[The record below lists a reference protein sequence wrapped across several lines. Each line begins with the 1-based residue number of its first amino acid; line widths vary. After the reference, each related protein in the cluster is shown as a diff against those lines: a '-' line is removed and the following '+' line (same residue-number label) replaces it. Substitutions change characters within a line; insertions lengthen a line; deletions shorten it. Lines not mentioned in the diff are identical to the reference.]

1 MNRIFSALLLAGG
14 MMASGMPF
22 PAAAT
27 PRQQEENPIHAG
39 NNDRG
44 QGDSPS
50 PTRQQ
55 GTRNVKDAD
64 KVSSVS
70 RQQRKESVEAIQKLL
85 NKRLF
90 KKAAEQALKQLDEYD
105 DQYSGTDLSLYY
117 EALKRLNAL
126 NDSTNLDTILQQ
138 QMKRHGNNPRFLMAA
153 ALLYQEASH
162 AFKLVDG
169 SYIRCNNVWDG
180 EYSGEA
186 RDRVEALRCLF
197 KAMQIAEQQGDM
209 ALLGQLR
216 FATAQAFLRQDGR
229 FSPLSPVQTYASLG
243 NLTSLKEL
251 PDYVAKDESSPFR
264 NVKTLP
270 VAVNSKTG
278 KPEVVFYH
286 ASSSWETAKNDGER
300 LRWLLDSAIQA
311 DPEIANQVNYF
322 TASWC
327 CTLFSYSNTAPDQEL
342 VYGPG
347 NAGSVAGIDPAQ
359 LKTNQT
365 VVKTDR
371 TDKGKFMLITL
382 PPDYD
387 FIRIASAVRPAPSP
401 DYYVNACNLVADEFL
416 ARNQRPAAADL
427 LAKTLQTWNTVS
439 WNNGD
444 KEKFLRVAESLKK
457 RLASITEPNGTF
469 DTDKRTLLAGEPVEV
484 AFSYRN
490 AAHARVTARS
500 VDMRRWQ
507 QERMDTVQS
516 SRTLGREY
524 AKKYSSSGTLLFN
537 LLYNQSYARYLG
549 EEIKGKD
556 IDLAPGDQHLNRIA
570 QIPVPTRKSGWYL
583 LTVTLD
589 NGYRFHRFLT
599 LSDMVLVRRS
609 VPEGNLWFLAD
620 ARTGMPVEGGDL
632 RLLRYG
638 ENKTLKKHQVKGTTD
653 KNGAMIETIPPP
665 DRREVFYDRFLGI
678 ASKGSSYVLAGTSDY
693 GWESGNQ
700 LMNTANKASDPYSCF
715 FLESQP
721 VYRPGQTAR
730 FKGVLFRP
738 NIAAPG
744 TQDCA
749 GKKLTLTITS
759 PTGDESVFPQKT
771 VTTDSTGC
779 FELELLIP
787 AGAPLGQYEAKLK
800 LHDSANLDFRLYA
813 PLFRMEEYKKP
824 EFSVQMDAP
833 SKPIRLGQP
842 IPVSIQADYYAGG
855 PVSEGKASITITRS
869 LGADV
874 WTPYW
879 KWSWLYDSSFS
890 PYYVPFSSD
899 APLTVLKKTVPLNK
913 DGKASVEL
921 STAQDARDFASQN
934 ITYRVTA
941 SVTDASLREV
951 FTSGQVIATF
961 RPFNIFTSL
970 NRGYAPTGT
979 PVQASITAATADGV
993 KISHAKG
1000 TTRLQ
1005 HIRPDGSRQDLETW
1019 NIATGKEGEASLSF
1033 QTRESGLYALSTTLE
1048 DEHGNKVEDSFQFL
1062 SYGAGK
1068 QNPFKIEP
1076 LAITPDKKEY
1086 APGETAR
1093 LLVTSDYPDARVW
1106 TFLRNSWKNESRR
1119 LVALDRQTALVECP
1133 LTREDMPNMGVNAFT
1148 VRNGELY
1155 QASAE
1160 LLLPPASQILSP
1172 SVTSGKPQY
1181 QPGEKGQVTV
1191 QVKGPDGKPVSNGI
1205 VTLAVYDKALEYIA
1219 RPNITDIAKTV
1230 WGSLNSTRFLNLK
1243 KMTASGTQK
1252 DRGPDQPYFQSLVQ
1266 TGYRYMAR
1274 DKMAPI
1280 NGFATAGPRSGNYAV
1295 AVKSVNRLLGEGA
1308 ALPAAAPAPV
1318 VQYKGAG
1325 DEVSAEDDFF
1335 ANAPGSMDL
1344 RGNASPPIQ
1353 LRTHFADCLKW
1364 CGTLKTDGEGNVTV
1378 PVEMPD
1384 NLTTWKA
1391 AAWTITPELQVGQAS
1406 AEFLTT
1412 KDFMVSLQ
1420 APRFFVEKD
1429 VVMLSAL
1436 VRNRTD
1442 KAVRARV
1449 SIALKDGCLELLPAD
1464 APSVKALAPDTD
1476 NSAVREVDVPAQGQA
1491 VVNWW
1496 TVAVREGTATVAM
1509 EAAAGSTGDAMQ
1521 MSFPVLVHGMKQLHA
1536 GSAVVLPG
1544 EQEQKLS
1551 INLPQQRRREE
1562 SELTVKVSPS
1572 IALSM
1577 VEALPYLAEYPYGCV
1592 EQTLNRFLPALVVTN
1607 TLKQLGLNPG
1617 AALQSHRN
1625 LNPQAIKDKAFYDKV
1640 MKKLKRNPVYDEA
1653 KLKKMAAEGIA
1664 ALREKQ
1670 LSNGSW
1676 GWFGGAS
1683 EGDPVMTAH
1692 VLHGLKLASNTA
1704 TIPEGMLTRAI
1715 RWLKDHQ
1722 EKQVT
1727 LLARGDE
1734 YRKLEKLPDG
1744 PKKKEAIRKLGN
1756 YRLTASAEDT
1766 LIYSVL
1772 AECGVS
1778 NLPMERYL
1786 FRDRLELPVISQ
1798 IQLAEILLDAHRMGD
1813 FKKVLPII
1821 SQFLQQDDSLQ
1832 TAWLRLPNEGYWWRW
1847 YGSDVATQAA
1857 YLKLMAKSDPGNPVT
1872 ARLAKW
1878 LLNNRANGTYWNSTK
1893 DTADCLEA
1901 LSAYLFQTREGMED
1915 MEAEILYDGV
1925 PVKTITSTKE
1935 TLFTF
1940 DNAFRMSGKDLTD
1953 GKHVI
1958 TIRRKKGKG
1967 NIYANSTLSY
1977 FSLEDPIP
1985 AAGNAVT
1992 VERCYYRILK
2002 ETVKDDSVKDTQT
2015 DSGELVTQGKDLTR
2029 RTLLKNGDVIA
2040 SGDIIEVVMTVKTKN
2055 DVEYLMLRDPKP
2067 AGCESRETASGYAQM
2082 GTVSGYKEIGDEEI
2096 RIFLSSLPMGEYQIS
2111 HRLRAERPGRFS
2123 ALPAIIEA
2131 MYAPELRGNSREH
2144 KVGISMPAE

>member
-1 MNRIFSALLLAGG
+1 MNRIFSALFLAAG
-14 MMASGMPF
+14 MLASGMAS
-22 PAAAT
+22 AASSGST
-27 PRQQEENPIHAG
+27 PQEQE
-39 NNDRG
+39 G
-44 QGDSPS
+44 QAAKVEDKAPS
-50 PTRQQ
+50 LS
-55 GTRNVKDAD
+55 G
-64 KVSSVS
+64 
-70 RQQRKESVEAIQKLL
+70 QQRKQSMEAIEKLL
-85 NKRLF
+85 EKRLF
-90 KKAAEQALKQLDEYD
+90 KQAAEQSLKQLNEYD
-105 DQYSGTDLSLYY
+105 DQYSGADLLLYY
-117 EALKRLNAL
+117 RALTRLNAL
-126 NDSTNLDTILQQ
+126 DDSLNLDTILQE
-138 QMKRHGNNPRFLMAA
+138 QMKRHGDNPRFLMDAA
-153 ALLYQEASH
+153 RLYQDACH
-162 AFKLVDG
+162 TFKLVDG
-169 SYIRCNNVWDG
+169 AYIRGSEPWDG

-186 RDRVEALRCLF
+186 RDRVQALRCLF
-197 KAMQIAEQQGDM
+197 KAMQLAEKDKNM
-209 ALLGQLR
+209 KLLGQLR
-216 FATAQAFLRQDGR
+216 FLTAQAFLQGGERYN
-229 FSPLSPVQTYASLG
+229 SLSPFQAYAALG
-243 NLTSLKEL
+243 NLTSLKKL
-251 PDYVAKDESSPFR
+251 PDYVSREEASPFR
-264 NVKTLP
+264 NVGTVP
-270 VAVNSKTG
+270 VTVNPETG

-286 ASSSWETAKNDGER
+286 ASSSWETARNDGER
-300 LRWLLDSAIQA
+300 MRWLLDAAIQA
-311 DPEIANQVNYF
+311 APEMANQINCY

-327 CTLFSYSNTAPDQEL
+327 QQLFSYSNTAPSQEF

-347 NAGSVAGIDPAQ
+347 NAGAVAGINPTE

-371 TDKGKFMLITL
+371 TGKGKFMLVTL

-387 FIRIASAVRPAPSP
+387 FIRIASTVQTTPCPE
-401 DYYVNACNLVADEFL
+401 YYVAAGNLKADEFL
-416 ARNQRPAAADL
+416 SRNQRPEAAEIL
-427 LAKTLQTWNTVS
+427 VNTLKNWNTLS
-439 WNNGD
+439 WDQQD
-444 KEKFLRVAESLKK
+444 KEEFLRVADHLKE
-457 RLASITEPNGTF
+457 RIAAITEPNGTF
-469 DTDKRTLLAGEPVEV
+469 DTDKRTLLSGEPVTV

-490 AAHARVTARS
+490 ASHARVTARS

-507 QERMDTVQS
+507 QERMNKVQAS
-516 SRTLGREY
+516 STLGKAYR
-524 AKKYSSSGTLLFN
+524 KKYSSLGTLLFN
-537 LLYNQSYARYLG
+537 LLHDKSYAGYLG
-549 EEIKGKD
+549 EEIKGPEVA
-556 IDLAPGDQHLNRIA
+556 LEPGDRHLNRIA
-570 QIPVPTRKSGWYL
+570 QIPVPAEQPGWYL

-620 ARTGMPVEGGDL
+620 ARTGTPVEGADL
-632 RLLRYG
+632 RLLRYQ
-638 ENKTLKKHQVKGTTD
+638 ENKTLNKHQVKGTTD
-653 KNGAMIETIPPP
+653 KDGAMIETIPAP
-665 DRREVFYDRFLGI
+665 DKKNPFYSMFLGI
-678 ASKGSSYVLAGTSDY
+678 ASRGNSYVLAGLQDY
-693 GWESGNQ
+693 GWESGNR
-700 LMNTANKASDPYSCF
+700 LMGTDNKASDPYSCF

-738 NIAAPG
+738 DIANPG

-759 PTGDESVFPQKT
+759 PTGDESVFPPKT

-787 AGAPLGQYEAKLK
+787 AGAQLGQYSASLQ
-800 LHDSANLDFRLYA
+800 LQDSADPDFRLYA

-824 EFSVQMDAP
+824 EFSVKMDAP

-842 IPVSIQADYYAGG
+842 VPVSIQADYYAGG
-855 PVSEGKASITITRS
+855 PVSEGKATITITRT

-879 KWSWLYDSSFS
+879 KWSWLYDRSFS
-890 PYYVPFSSD
+890 PYYIPFFPD
-899 APLTVLKKTVPLNK
+899 APLTVLEKTVPLDK
-913 DGKASVEL
+913 DGKVSVEL

-934 ITYRVTA
+934 ITYRVSA
-941 SVTDASLREV
+941 SVTDASLREISA
-951 FTSGQVIATF
+951 SGQVIATF

-979 PVQASITAATADGV
+979 PVQATITAATADGV
-993 KISHAKG
+993 KIGAATG
-1000 TTRLQ
+1000 TTVLQ
-1005 HIRPDGSRQDLETW
+1005 HIKADGSRQALETW
-1019 NIATGKEGEASLSF
+1019 NITTGKEGEASLSF

-1048 DEHGNKVEDSFQFL
+1048 DGHGNKVEESFQFL
-1062 SYGAGK
+1062 SYGTGK
-1068 QNPFKIEP
+1068 QNPFKINP
-1076 LAITPDKKEY
+1076 LTITPDKKEY
-1086 APGETAR
+1086 APGDTAK

-1119 LVALDRQTALVECP
+1119 LVSLDRQTALVECP

-1148 VRNGELY
+1148 VRSGELH

-1160 LLLPPASQILSP
+1160 LLLPPDSQILSP
-1172 SVTSGKPQY
+1172 SVTPGKPQY
-1181 QPGEKGQVTV
+1181 QPAEQGSVTV
-1191 QVKGPDGKPVSNGI
+1191 QVKGPDGKPVKNGI

-1230 WGSLNSTRFLNLK
+1230 WGRLNGTTFLNLK
-1243 KMTASGTQK
+1243 KMTASGTSQ
-1252 DRGPDQPYFQSLVQ
+1252 DRGPDQPYFQSLLFYGRY
-1266 TGYRYMAR
+1266 GYMTR
-1274 DKMAPI
+1274 DKIGAV
-1280 NGFATAGPRSGNYAV
+1280 NGFATAGLRSGNSAV
-1295 AVKSVNRLLGEGA
+1295 LSKSASRVLAEGA
-1308 ALPAAAPAPV
+1308 DFAAAAPAPV
-1318 VQYKGAG
+1318 VQAMGAA
-1325 DEVSAEDDFF
+1325 EESAEDSF
-1335 ANAPGSMDL
+1335 AAGQGKGDAPE
-1344 RGNASPPIQ
+1344 NASPAIQ
-1353 LRTHFADCLKW
+1353 LRTNFADCIKW
-1364 CGTLKTDGEGNVTV
+1364 CGTLKTDEEGNVTV

-1391 AAWTITPELQVGQAS
+1391 AAWVITSSLQVGQAS

-1412 KDFMVSLQ
+1412 KDFMVSMQ

-1449 SIALKDGCLELLPAD
+1449 SISLKDGCLELLPAG
-1464 APSVKALAPDTD
+1464 APAVKGLAAETD

-1496 TVAVREGTATVAM
+1496 TAAIREGTATVAM
-1509 EAAAGSTGDAMQ
+1509 EAAAGSAGDAMQ
-1521 MSFPVLVHGMKQLHA
+1521 MNFPVLVHGMKQLHA

-1544 EQEQKLS
+1544 EQEQQLS
-1551 INLPQQRRREE
+1551 ITLPQQRRREE
-1562 SELTVKVSPS
+1562 SELVVKVSPS

-1617 AALQSHRN
+1617 AALENHRN
-1625 LNPQAIKDKAFYDKV
+1625 LNPQTIRDKAFYDGV
-1640 MKKLKRNPVYDEA
+1640 MKRLERNPVYDEA
-1653 KLKKMAAEGIA
+1653 TLKKLAAKGIA
-1664 ALREKQ
+1664 SLREKQ

-1676 GWFGGAS
+1676 GWFGGAD

-1692 VLHGLKLASNTA
+1692 VAHGLKLASNTVKV
-1704 TIPEGMLTRAI
+1704 PEGMLSGAV
-1715 RWLKDHQ
+1715 RWLENYQ
-1722 EKQVT
+1722 SGQVS
-1727 LLARGDE
+1727 LLAKGDE

-1744 PKKKEAIRKLGN
+1744 PGKKEAIRKLGD
-1756 YRLTASAEDT
+1756 YRLTASATDA
-1766 LIYSVL
+1766 LVYSVL
-1772 AECGVS
+1772 VEGGVI

-1798 IQLAEILLDAHRMGD
+1798 IQLAEILLDAHRMDD
-1813 FKKVLPII
+1813 FKKVMPII

-1878 LLNNRANGTYWNSTK
+1878 LLNNRANGSYWNSTK

-1925 PVKTITSTKE
+1925 PVKTISSTKE

-1940 DNAFRMSGKDLTD
+1940 DNAFRMSGKDLAD
-1953 GKHVI
+1953 GRHVI
-1958 TIRRKKGKG
+1958 TIRRKKGNG

-1992 VERCYYRILK
+1992 VERSYYRIQK
-2002 ETVKDDSVKDTQT
+2002 ETVKNDAVRDTQT
-2015 DSGELVTQGKDLTR
+2015 DSGELVSQGKDVTR
-2029 RTLLKNGDVIA
+2029 RTLLNNGDVIA

-2055 DVEYLMLRDPKP
+2055 DVEYLMLLDPKP
-2067 AGCESRETASGYAQM
+2067 AGCESQETASGYAWL

-2096 RIFLSSLPMGEYQIS
+2096 RIFLSSLPMGSYQIS

-2123 ALPAIIEA
+2123 ALPAVIEA

-2144 KVGISMPAE
+2144 KIGISMPAE

>member
-1 MNRIFSALLLAGG
+1 MNRIFSVLLLAAG
-14 MMASGMPF
+14 MLSSGMPS
-22 PAAAT
+22 PAAA
-27 PRQQEENPIHAG
+27 PSPQQQE
-39 NNDRG
+39 G
-44 QGDSPS
+44 QP
-50 PTRQQ
+50 
-55 GTRNVKDAD
+55 VKDAD
-64 KVSSVS
+64 KASSS
-70 RQQRKESVEAIQKLL
+70 QQQRKQSIEAVEKLL

-90 KKAAEQALKQLDEYD
+90 KKAAEQSLKQLNEYD
-105 DQYSGTDLSLYY
+105 DQYSGADLLLYY
-117 EALKRLNAL
+117 QALTRLNAL
-126 NDSTNLDTILQQ
+126 DDSTNLDTILQE
-138 QMKRHGNNPRFLMAA
+138 QMKRHGENPKFLMDA
-153 ALLYQEASH
+153 ALLYQNACH
-162 AFKLVDG
+162 TFKLVDG
-169 SYIRCNNVWDG
+169 AYIRGSEPWDG

-197 KAMQIAEQQGDM
+197 KAMQLAEKEKNM
-209 ALLGQLR
+209 NLLGQLR
-216 FATAQAFLRQDGR
+216 FMTAQALLMKGNRYN
-229 FSPLSPVQTYASLG
+229 SLSPFQAYAALG

-251 PDYVAKDESSPFR
+251 PDYAARGEASPFR
-264 NVKTLP
+264 NVSTVP
-270 VAVNSKTG
+270 VKINAKTG

-286 ASSSWETAKNDGER
+286 ASSSWDTAKNDGER
-300 LRWLLDSAIQA
+300 MRWLLEAAIQA
-311 DPEIANQVNYF
+311 DPAMASRVNYF

-327 CTLFSYSNTAPDQEL
+327 RRLFSYSNTAPDQEF

-347 NAGSVAGIDPAQ
+347 NAGMVAGINPAE

-371 TDKGKFMLITL
+371 TGKGKFMLITL

-387 FIRIASAVRPAPSP
+387 FIRIASAVRITP
-401 DYYVNACNLVADEFL
+401 DPDDYMNAANLAADEFL
-416 ARNQRPAAADL
+416 ARNQRPAAAEL
-427 LAKTLQTWNTVS
+427 FAKTLQTWNAQS
-439 WNNGD
+439 WDQPG
-444 KEKFLRVAESLKK
+444 KEEFLEVADTLKK
-457 RLASITEPNGTF
+457 RIASITEPNGTF
-469 DTDKRTLLAGEPVEV
+469 DTDKRTLLAGKPVAV

-500 VDMRRWQ
+500 VNMKRWQ
-507 QERMDTVQS
+507 EERMDTVQS
-516 SRTLGREY
+516 SATLGKAYRQ
-524 AKKYSSSGTLLFN
+524 KYSSLGTLLFN
-537 LLYNQSYARYLG
+537 LLHDPSYARYLG
-549 EEIKGKD
+549 EEIKGED
-556 IDLAPGDQHLNRIA
+556 VALAPGDQHLNRIA
-570 QIPVPTRKSGWYL
+570 QIPVPTRKPGWYL
-583 LTVTLD
+583 LTVTLE
-589 NGYRFHRFLT
+589 NGYQFHRFLT

-620 ARTGMPVEGGDL
+620 AGTGMPVEGGDL
-632 RLLRYG
+632 RLLRYRV
-638 ENKTLKKHQVKGTTD
+638 EKKLQQHQVKGTTD
-653 KNGAMIETIPPP
+653 KDGSMIETLPPSGKGRP
-665 DRREVFYDRFLGI
+665 FYDMFLGL
-678 ASKGSSYVLAGTSDY
+678 ASKGDSYVLAGISDY
-693 GWESGNQ
+693 GWESGNS

-738 NIAAPG
+738 DIANPG
-744 TQDCA
+744 TKDCA

-759 PTGDESVFPQKT
+759 PTGDESVFPPKT

-787 AGAPLGQYEAKLK
+787 AEAPLGQYGATLQ
-800 LHDSANLDFRLYA
+800 LHDSADPDFRLYA

-824 EFSVQMDAP
+824 EFSVKMDAP
-833 SKPIRLGQP
+833 SKPIRLGKP

-855 PVSEGKASITITRS
+855 PVSEGKATITITRT

-890 PYYVPFSSD
+890 PYYIPFSPDS
-899 APLTVLKKTVPLNK
+899 PLTVLEKTVPLDK

-921 STAQDARDFASQN
+921 CTAQDARDFASQN
-934 ITYRVTA
+934 ITYRVSA

-951 FTSGQVIATF
+951 SASGQVIATF
-961 RPFNIFTSL
+961 RPFNIFTAL

-979 PVQASITAATADGV
+979 PVLASITAATADGV
-993 KISHAKG
+993 KIGNAKG
-1000 TTRLQ
+1000 TSVLQ
-1005 HIRPDGSRQDLETW
+1005 HIRADGSREPLETW
-1019 NIATGKEGEASLSF
+1019 NITTGKEGEASLTF
-1033 QTRESGLYALSTTLE
+1033 QTGESGLYALSTTLE
-1048 DEHGNKVEDSFQFL
+1048 DEHGNRVEESFQFL
-1062 SYGAGK
+1062 SYGTGK
-1068 QNPFKIEP
+1068 YNPFKINP
-1076 LAITPDKKEY
+1076 LTITPDKKEY
-1086 APGETAR
+1086 APGDTAR

-1119 LVALDRQTALVECP
+1119 LVALDRQAALVECP

-1148 VRNGELY
+1148 VRNGELHT
-1155 QASAE
+1155 ASAE
-1160 LLLPPASQILSP
+1160 LLLPPAGQILAP
-1172 SVTSGKPQY
+1172 SVTPGKSQY
-1181 QPGEKGQVTV
+1181 QPGEAGRVTV
-1191 QVKGPDGKPVSNGI
+1191 QVKGPDGRPVRNGI

-1230 WGSLNSTRFLNLK
+1230 WGSLNGTSFLSLK
-1243 KMTASGTQK
+1243 KMTAAGTQQ
-1252 DRGPDQPYFQSLVQ
+1252 DRKPDQPYFQSLLSRGF
-1266 TGYRYMAR
+1266 GYSAR
-1274 DKMAPI
+1274 DGMETI
-1280 NGFATAGPRSGNYAV
+1280 NGFVTGGIRSGDDGISRKAV
-1295 AVKSVNRLLGEGA
+1295 SRVFAEN
-1308 ALPAAAPAPV
+1308 AAAPMAAPV
-1318 VQYKGAG
+1318 PVIQSRGSGEEGAEN
-1325 DEVSAEDDFF
+1325 DSF
-1335 ANAPGSMDL
+1335 AAGQGNTDMQE
-1344 RGNASPPIQ
+1344 NASPHIQ
-1353 LRTHFADCLKW
+1353 LRTNFADCIKW
-1364 CGTLKTDGEGNVTV
+1364 CGTLKTDEEGNVTV
-1378 PVEMPD
+1378 PLEMPD

-1391 AAWTITPELQVGQAS
+1391 AAWAITPGLQVGQAS

-1412 KDFMVSLQ
+1412 KDFMVSMQ

-1442 KAVRARV
+1442 KAVTARV
-1449 SIALKDGCLELLPAD
+1449 SISLKNDCLELLPAD
-1464 APSVKALAPDTD
+1464 AAAVRGLSADAD
-1476 NSAVREVDVPAQGQA
+1476 NSAVREIAVPAQGQA

-1496 TVAVREGTATVAM
+1496 TNARKEGSAVVAM
-1509 EAAAGSTGDAMQ
+1509 EAAAAATGDAMQ
-1521 MSFPVLVHGMKQLHA
+1521 MNFPVLVHGMKQLHA
-1536 GSAVVLPG
+1536 ESAVVLPG

-1551 INLPQQRRREE
+1551 ITLPQQRRREE
-1562 SELTVKVSPS
+1562 SELIVQVSPS

-1607 TLKQLGLNPG
+1607 TLKQLGLDPG
-1617 AALQSHRN
+1617 AALESHRN
-1625 LNPQAIKDKAFYDKV
+1625 LNPQAIRDKTFYDSV
-1640 MKKLKRNPVYDEA
+1640 MKRLERNPVYDEV
-1653 KLKKMAAEGIA
+1653 KLKKMADRGIA

-1692 VLHGLKLASNTA
+1692 VVHGLKLASNTVKV
-1704 TIPEGMLTRAI
+1704 PKGMLSNAVD
-1715 RWLKDHQ
+1715 WLENYQ
-1722 EKQVT
+1722 SSQVS
-1727 LLARGDE
+1727 LLAKGDE

-1756 YRLTASAEDT
+1756 YRLTVSATDT
-1766 LIYSVL
+1766 LVYSVL
-1772 AECGVS
+1772 VEGGVI

-1798 IQLAEILLDAHRMGD
+1798 IQLAEILLDAHRMDD
-1813 FKKVLPII
+1813 FKKVMPLI

-1832 TAWLRLPNEGYWWRW
+1832 TAWLRLPNKGYWWRW

-1857 YLKLMAKSDPGNPVT
+1857 YLKLMAKSAPRNPVT

-1878 LLNNRANGTYWNSTK
+1878 LLNNRANGSYWNSTK

-1940 DNAFRMSGKDLTD
+1940 DNAFRMNGKDLSD
-1953 GKHVI
+1953 GKHAI

-1967 NIYANSTLSY
+1967 NIYANSTLTY

-1992 VERCYYRILK
+1992 VERSYYRIQK
-2002 ETVKDDSVKDTQT
+2002 ETVKDDAVKDTQT
-2015 DSGELVTQGKDLTR
+2015 DSGELVSQGKDVTR
-2029 RTLLKNGDVIA
+2029 RALLKDGDIIA

-2067 AGCESRETASGYAQM
+2067 AGCESQETTSGYAWM

-2096 RIFLSSLPMGEYQIS
+2096 RVFLSSLPMGAYQIS

-2123 ALPAIIEA
+2123 ALPAVIEA

-2144 KVGISMPAE
+2144 KIGISMPAE

>member
-1 MNRIFSALLLAGG
+1 MNRIFSLFFLAGG
-14 MMASGMPF
+14 LLASGMPY
-22 PAAAT
+22 PAAAST
-27 PRQQEENPIHAG
+27 PPQRQDEPAAHAG
-39 NNDRG
+39 NKG
-44 QGDSPS
+44 ALPEDSS
-50 PTRQQ
+50 SSSRK
-55 GTRNVKDAD
+55 GAKDAD
-64 KVSSVS
+64 KASSVS
-70 RQQRKESVEAIQKLL
+70 QQRKQSVEAIEKLL
-85 NKRLF
+85 EKRLF
-90 KKAAEQALKQLDEYD
+90 KNAAEQALKQLDAHD
-105 DQYSGTDLSLYY
+105 DQYSGADLLLYY
-117 EALKRLNAL
+117 QALTRLHAL
-126 NDSTNLDTILQQ
+126 DDSTNLDTILQE
-138 QMKRHGNNPRFLMAA
+138 QMKRHGGNPYFLMDAA
-153 ALLYQEASH
+153 HLYQSASH
-162 AFKLVDG
+162 TFKLVDG
-169 SYIRCNNVWDG
+169 AYIRGTEPWDG

-186 RDRVEALRCLF
+186 RDRVEALRCLS
-197 KAMQIAEQQGDM
+197 KAMQLAEKEKNM
-209 ALLGQLR
+209 KLLGQLR
-216 FATAQAFLRQDGR
+216 FMTAQALLVQGSRY
-229 FSPLSPVQTYASLG
+229 SSLSPFQAYAALG

-251 PDYVAKDESSPFR
+251 PGYAAREEAPPFR
-264 NVKTLP
+264 NVATVPVTLN
-270 VAVNSKTG
+270 AKTG

-300 LRWLLDSAIQA
+300 MRWLLDAAIQA
-311 DPEIANQVNYF
+311 NPELANRVNYF

-327 CTLFSYSNTAPDQEL
+327 HRLFSYSNTAPDQEF

-347 NAGSVAGIDPAQ
+347 NAGMVAGINPAE

-371 TDKGKFMLITL
+371 TGKGKFLLTTL

-387 FIRIASAVRPAPSP
+387 FIRIAAAVRITPEP
-401 DYYVNACNLVADEFL
+401 DYYVNAGNLAADEFL

-427 LAKTLQTWNTVS
+427 LGNILQTWNAQS
-439 WNNGD
+439 WDQPD
-444 KEKFLRVAESLKK
+444 KEEFLDVADHLKK
-457 RLASITEPNGTF
+457 RIASITEPNGTF
-469 DTDKRTLLAGEPVEV
+469 DTDKRTLLAGEPVTV

-500 VDMRRWQ
+500 VDMKRWQ
-507 QERMDTVQS
+507 EERMDKVQTS
-516 SRTLGREY
+516 STLGNAYR
-524 AKKYSSSGTLLFN
+524 KKYSSLGTLLFN
-537 LLYNQSYARYLG
+537 LLHEPSYARYLG
-549 EEIKGKD
+549 EEIKGEKVV
-556 IDLAPGDQHLNRIA
+556 LAPGDRHLNRIA
-570 QIPVPTRKSGWYL
+570 QIPVPTRNPGWYL

-620 ARTGMPVEGGDL
+620 AGTGMPVEGGNL
-632 RLLRYG
+632 RLLRYQQD
-638 ENKTLKKHQVKGTTD
+638 KTLQKHQVKGTTD
-653 KNGAMIETIPPP
+653 KDGAMVETIPPRSSRTP
-665 DRREVFYDRFLGI
+665 SYNMFLGL
-678 ASKGSSYVLAGTSDY
+678 ASKGDSYVLAGVSDY
-693 GWESGNQ
+693 GWESGNY
-700 LMNTANKASDPYSCF
+700 LMDTANKASDPYSCF

-738 NIAAPG
+738 NIANPG
-744 TQDCA
+744 TKDCA
-749 GKKLTLTITS
+749 GKKLTLTITA
-759 PTGDESVFPQKT
+759 PTGDESVFPPKT

-787 AGAPLGQYEAKLK
+787 AEAPLGQYGAKLK
-800 LHDSANLDFRLYA
+800 LHDSADPDFRLYA

-824 EFSVQMDAP
+824 EFSVRMNAP

-855 PVSEGKASITITRS
+855 PVNEGKATITITRT

-879 KWSWLYDSSFS
+879 KWSWLYDRSFS
-890 PYYVPFSSD
+890 PYYIPFSPD
-899 APLTVLKKTVPLNK
+899 APLTVLEKTVPLDK

-921 STAQDARDFASQN
+921 STAQDARDFASRN
-934 ITYRVTA
+934 ITYRVSA

-951 FTSGQVIATF
+951 SASGNVIATF
-961 RPFNIFTSL
+961 RPFNIFTAL
-970 NRGYAPTGT
+970 TRGYAPTGT

-1005 HIRPDGSRQDLETW
+1005 HILPDGSRQNMETW
-1019 NIATGKEGEASLSF
+1019 NIATGKEGEAALSF
-1033 QTRESGLYALSTTLE
+1033 QTTESGLYALSTTLE

-1068 QNPFKIEP
+1068 QNPFKINP
-1076 LAITPDKKEY
+1076 LSIIPDKKEY

-1106 TFLRNSWKNESRR
+1106 TFLRNSWKNESRL

-1148 VRNGELY
+1148 VRNGELH
-1155 QASAE
+1155 QASAD
-1160 LLLPPASQILSP
+1160 LLIPPASQILSP

-1230 WGSLNSTRFLNLK
+1230 WGSLNGTGFLSLK
-1243 KMTASGTQK
+1243 KMTAAGTQQ
-1252 DRGPDQPYFQSLVQ
+1252 DRGTDQPYFQSLLYSNY
-1266 TGYRYMAR
+1266 GYMLRR
-1274 DKMAPI
+1274 DKGAV
-1280 NGFATAGPRSGNYAV
+1280 NGFAAAGVRSGNYAFSGKAASRV
-1295 AVKSVNRLLGEGA
+1295 LALAEGA
-1308 ALPAAAPAPV
+1308 AVPAAAPVPV
-1318 VQYKGAG
+1318 MQQMAA
-1325 DEVSAEDDFF
+1325 DEESAESDSF
-1335 ANAPGSMDL
+1335 AAGQGDADMQE
-1344 RGNASPPIQ
+1344 NASPPIQ
-1353 LRTHFADCLKW
+1353 LRTNFADCIKW
-1364 CGTLKTDGEGNVTV
+1364 CGTLRTDEEGNVTV

-1391 AAWTITPELQVGQAS
+1391 AAWAITPGLQVGQAS

-1412 KDFMVSLQ
+1412 KDFMVSMQ

-1449 SIALKDGCLELLPAD
+1449 SISLKNGCLELLPAD
-1464 APSVKALAPDTD
+1464 APAVKGLAADTD

-1496 TVAVREGTATVAM
+1496 TAAIREGTATVAM
-1509 EAAAGSTGDAMQ
+1509 EAASGSTGDAMQ
-1521 MSFPVLVHGMKQLHA
+1521 MNFPVLVHGMKQLHA

-1551 INLPQQRRREE
+1551 ISLPQQRRREE
-1562 SELTVKVSPS
+1562 SELVVKVSPS

-1592 EQTLNRFLPALVVTN
+1592 EQTLNRFLPALVVTDA
-1607 TLKQLGLNPG
+1607 LKQLGLNPG
-1617 AALQSHRN
+1617 AALESHRN
-1625 LNPQAIKDKAFYDKV
+1625 LNPQAIKDKAFHDSV
-1640 MKKLKRNPVYDEA
+1640 MKKLERNPVYDEA
-1653 KLKKMAAEGIA
+1653 ALKKMAAKGISS
-1664 ALREKQ
+1664 LREKQ

-1692 VLHGLKLASNTA
+1692 VAHGLKIASNTVNV
-1704 TIPEGMLTRAI
+1704 PDGMLSGAV
-1715 RWLKDHQ
+1715 RWLKNYQ
-1722 EKQVT
+1722 ESQAA
-1727 LLARGDE
+1727 LLEKGDE

-1744 PKKKEAIRKLGN
+1744 PKKKEAIRKLGD
-1756 YRLTASAEDT
+1756 YRLTASATDT
-1766 LIYSVL
+1766 LVYSVL
-1772 AECGVS
+1772 AECGVK

-1798 IQLAEILLDAHRMGD
+1798 VQLAEILLDAHRMDD
-1813 FKKVLPII
+1813 FKKVMPII

-1847 YGSDVATQAA
+1847 YGSGVATQAA

-1878 LLNNRANGTYWNSTK
+1878 LLNNRANGSYWDSTK

-1901 LSAYLFQTREGMED
+1901 LSAYLLQTREGMED

-1925 PVKTITSTKE
+1925 PVKTIASTKE

-1940 DNAFRMSGKDLTD
+1940 DNAFRMSGKDLAD
-1953 GKHVI
+1953 GSHVI
-1958 TIRRKKGKG
+1958 TIRRKKGSG

-1992 VERCYYRILK
+1992 VERSYYLIRK

-2015 DSGELVTQGKDLTR
+2015 DAGELVSQGKDLTR
-2029 RTLLKNGDVIA
+2029 RTLLKDGDVIA

-2055 DVEYLMLRDPKP
+2055 DVEYLMLLDPRP
-2067 AGCESRETASGYAQM
+2067 AGCESRETASGYAWM

-2096 RIFLSSLPMGEYQIS
+2096 RIFLSSLPMGQYQIS

-2123 ALPAIIEA
+2123 ALPAVIEA
-2131 MYAPELRGNSREH
+2131 MYAPELRGNSREY
-2144 KVGISMPAE
+2144 KIGISMPAE

>member
-1 MNRIFSALLLAGG
+1 MNRIFSALFLAAG
-14 MMASGMPF
+14 MLASGMAS
-22 PAAAT
+22 AASSGST
-27 PRQQEENPIHAG
+27 PQEQEGQAARDAG
-39 NNDRG
+39 KAS
-44 QGDSPS
+44 SPS
-50 PTRQQ
+50 
-55 GTRNVKDAD
+55 G
-64 KVSSVS
+64 
-70 RQQRKESVEAIQKLL
+70 QQRKQSMEAIEKLL
-85 NKRLF
+85 EKRLF
-90 KKAAEQALKQLDEYD
+90 KQAAEQSLKQLNGYD
-105 DQYSGTDLSLYY
+105 DQYSGADLLLYY
-117 EALKRLNAL
+117 RALTRLNAL
-126 NDSTNLDTILQQ
+126 DDSLNLDTILQE
-138 QMKRHGNNPRFLMAA
+138 QMKRHGDNPRFLMDAA
-153 ALLYQEASH
+153 RLYQDACH
-162 AFKLVDG
+162 TFKLVDG
-169 SYIRCNNVWDG
+169 AYIRGSEPWDG

-186 RDRVEALRCLF
+186 RDRVQALRCLF
-197 KAMQIAEQQGDM
+197 KAMQLAEKDKNM
-209 ALLGQLR
+209 KLLGQLR
-216 FATAQAFLRQDGR
+216 FLTAQAFVQGGERYN
-229 FSPLSPVQTYASLG
+229 SLSPFQAYAALG

-251 PDYVAKDESSPFR
+251 PDYVSREEASPFR
-264 NVKTLP
+264 NVGTVP
-270 VAVNSKTG
+270 VTVNPETG

-286 ASSSWETAKNDGER
+286 ASSSWETARNDGER
-300 LRWLLDSAIQA
+300 MRWLLDAAMQA
-311 DPEIANQVNYF
+311 DPEMANQINCY

-327 CTLFSYSNTAPDQEL
+327 QQLFSYSNTAPSQEF

-347 NAGSVAGIDPAQ
+347 NAGAVAGINPAE

-371 TDKGKFMLITL
+371 TGKGKFMLVTL

-387 FIRIASAVRPAPSP
+387 FIRIASTVQTTPCPE
-401 DYYVNACNLVADEFL
+401 YYVAAGNLAADEFL
-416 ARNQRPAAADL
+416 SRNQRPEAAEIL
-427 LAKTLQTWNTVS
+427 VNTLKNWNTLS
-439 WNNGD
+439 WDQQD
-444 KEKFLRVAESLKK
+444 KEEFLRGADHLKE
-457 RLASITEPNGTF
+457 RIAAITEPNGTF
-469 DTDKRTLLAGEPVEV
+469 DTDKRTLLSGEPVTV

-490 AAHARVTARS
+490 ASHARVTARS

-507 QERMDTVQS
+507 QERMNKVQS
-516 SRTLGREY
+516 SSTLGKAYR
-524 AKKYSSSGTLLFN
+524 KKYSNMGALLFN
-537 LLYNQSYARYLG
+537 LLHDKSYADYLG
-549 EEIKGKD
+549 EEIKGPEVA
-556 IDLAPGDQHLNRIA
+556 LEPGDRHLNRIA
-570 QIPVPTRKSGWYL
+570 QIPVPTEQPGWYL

-620 ARTGMPVEGGDL
+620 ARTGTPVEGADM
-632 RLLRYG
+632 RLLRYR
-638 ENKTLKKHQVKGTTD
+638 EDKTLKKHQVKGTTD
-653 KNGAMIETIPPP
+653 KDGAMIETIPAP
-665 DRREVFYDRFLGI
+665 DKNTPFYSMFLGI
-678 ASKGSSYVLAGTSDY
+678 ASRGNSYVLAGLQDY

-700 LMNTANKASDPYSCF
+700 LMNTDNKASDPYSCF

-738 NIAAPG
+738 DIATPG

-749 GKKLTLTITS
+749 GKKLTLTITD
-759 PTGDESVFPQKT
+759 PTGDKSVFPPKT

-787 AGAPLGQYEAKLK
+787 AGAQLGQYSASLQ
-800 LHDSANLDFRLYA
+800 LQDSADPDFRLYA

-824 EFSVQMDAP
+824 EFSVKMDAP

-855 PVSEGKASITITRS
+855 PVSEGKATITITRT

-879 KWSWLYDSSFS
+879 KWSWLYDRSFS
-890 PYYVPFSSD
+890 PYYIPFSPD
-899 APLTVLKKTVPLNK
+899 APLTVLEKTVPLDK

-921 STAQDARDFASQN
+921 STAQDARDFASRN
-934 ITYRVTA
+934 ITYRVSA
-941 SVTDASLREV
+941 SVTDASLREISA
-951 FTSGQVIATF
+951 SGQVIATF

-979 PVQASITAATADGV
+979 PVQATITAATADGV
-993 KISHAKG
+993 KIGAATG
-1000 TTRLQ
+1000 TTILQ
-1005 HIRPDGSRQDLETW
+1005 HIKADGSRQALETW
-1019 NIATGKEGEASLSF
+1019 NITTGKEGEASLSF

-1048 DEHGNKVEDSFQFL
+1048 DGHGNKVEESFQFL
-1062 SYGAGK
+1062 SYGTGK
-1068 QNPFKIEP
+1068 QNPFKINP
-1076 LAITPDKKEY
+1076 LAITPDKKVY
-1086 APGETAR
+1086 APGDTAK

-1119 LVALDRQTALVECP
+1119 LVSLNRQTALVECP

-1148 VRNGELY
+1148 VRNGELH

-1160 LLLPPASQILSP
+1160 LLLPPDSQILSP
-1172 SVTSGKPQY
+1172 SVTPGKPQY
-1181 QPGEKGQVTV
+1181 QPAEQGSVTV
-1191 QVKGPDGKPVSNGI
+1191 QVKGPDGKPVKNGI

-1230 WGSLNSTRFLNLK
+1230 WGRLNGTTFLNLK
-1243 KMTASGTQK
+1243 KMTASGTSQ
-1252 DRGPDQPYFQSLVQ
+1252 DRGPNQPYFQSLLFYGRY
-1266 TGYRYMAR
+1266 GYMTR
-1274 DKMAPI
+1274 DRIGAV
-1280 NGFATAGPRSGNYAV
+1280 NGFATAGLRSGNSAV
-1295 AVKSVNRLLGEGA
+1295 LSKSASRVLDEGA
-1308 ALPAAAPAPV
+1308 APAAAPAPV
-1318 VQYKGAG
+1318 VQAMGAA
-1325 DEVSAEDDFF
+1325 EESAEDSF
-1335 ANAPGSMDL
+1335 AAGQGKGDAPE
-1344 RGNASPPIQ
+1344 NASPSIQ
-1353 LRTHFADCLKW
+1353 LRTNFADCIKW
-1364 CGTLKTDGEGNVTV
+1364 CGTLKTDEEGNVTV

-1391 AAWTITPELQVGQAS
+1391 AAWVITSSLQVGQAS

-1412 KDFMVSLQ
+1412 KDFMVSMQ

-1449 SIALKDGCLELLPAD
+1449 SISLKDGCLELLPAG
-1464 APSVKALAPDTD
+1464 APAVKGLAAETE

-1496 TVAVREGTATVAM
+1496 TAAIREGTATVAM
-1509 EAAAGSTGDAMQ
+1509 EAAAGSAGDAMQ
-1521 MSFPVLVHGMKQLHA
+1521 MNFPVLVHGMKQLHA
-1536 GSAVVLPG
+1536 ASAVVLPG
-1544 EQEQKLS
+1544 EQEQQLS
-1551 INLPQQRRREE
+1551 ITLPQQRRREE
-1562 SELTVKVSPS
+1562 SELVVKVSPS

-1617 AALQSHRN
+1617 AALESHRN
-1625 LNPQAIKDKAFYDKV
+1625 LNPQAIRDKAFYDGV
-1640 MKKLKRNPVYDEA
+1640 MKRLERNPVYDEA
-1653 KLKKMAAEGIA
+1653 RLKKMAARGIA
-1664 ALREKQ
+1664 SLREKQ

-1676 GWFGGAS
+1676 GWFGGAN

-1692 VLHGLKLASNTA
+1692 VAHGLKLASNTVK
-1704 TIPEGMLTRAI
+1704 IPEGMLSGAV
-1715 RWLKDHQ
+1715 RWLENYQ
-1722 EKQVT
+1722 SGQVS
-1727 LLARGDE
+1727 LLAKGDE

-1744 PKKKEAIRKLGN
+1744 PGKKEAIRKLGD
-1756 YRLTASAEDT
+1756 YRLTASATDA
-1766 LIYSVL
+1766 LVYSVL
-1772 AECGVS
+1772 VEGGVI

-1798 IQLAEILLDAHRMGD
+1798 IQLAEILLDAHRMDD
-1813 FKKVLPII
+1813 FKKVMPII

-1878 LLNNRANGTYWNSTK
+1878 LLNNRANGSYWNSTK

-1925 PVKTITSTKE
+1925 PVKTISSTKE

-1940 DNAFRMSGKDLTD
+1940 DNAFRMSGKDLAD
-1953 GKHVI
+1953 GRHAI

-1967 NIYANSTLSY
+1967 NIYANSTLTY

-1992 VERCYYRILK
+1992 VERAYYRIQK
-2002 ETVKDDSVKDTQT
+2002 ETVKDDAVRDTQT
-2015 DSGELVTQGKDLTR
+2015 DSGELVSQGKDVTR
-2029 RTLLKNGDVIA
+2029 RTLLNNGDVIA

-2055 DVEYLMLRDPKP
+2055 DVEYLMLLDPKP
-2067 AGCESRETASGYAQM
+2067 AGCESQETASGYAWM

-2096 RIFLSSLPMGEYQIS
+2096 RIFLSSLPMGSYQIS

-2123 ALPAIIEA
+2123 ALPAVIEA

-2144 KVGISMPAE
+2144 KIGISMPAE

>member
-1 MNRIFSALLLAGG
+1 MNRIFSALFLAAG
-14 MMASGMPF
+14 MLAS
-22 PAAAT
+22 AASSGST
-27 PRQQEENPIHAG
+27 PQEQEEQAAKVE
-39 NNDRG
+39 DRAS
-44 QGDSPS
+44 SPS
-50 PTRQQ
+50 
-55 GTRNVKDAD
+55 G
-64 KVSSVS
+64 
-70 RQQRKESVEAIQKLL
+70 QQRKQSMEAIEKLL
-85 NKRLF
+85 EKRLF
-90 KKAAEQALKQLDEYD
+90 KQAAEQSLKQLNGYD
-105 DQYSGTDLSLYY
+105 DQYSGADLLLYY
-117 EALKRLNAL
+117 RALTRLNAL
-126 NDSTNLDTILQQ
+126 DDSLNLDTILQE
-138 QMKRHGNNPRFLMAA
+138 QMKRHGDNPRFLMDAA
-153 ALLYQEASH
+153 RLYQDACH
-162 AFKLVDG
+162 TFKLVDG
-169 SYIRCNNVWDG
+169 AYIRGSEPWDG

-186 RDRVEALRCLF
+186 RDRVQALRCLF
-197 KAMQIAEQQGDM
+197 KAMQLAEKDKNM
-209 ALLGQLR
+209 KLLGQLR
-216 FATAQAFLRQDGR
+216 FLTAQAFVQGGERYN
-229 FSPLSPVQTYASLG
+229 SLSPFQAYAALG

-251 PDYVAKDESSPFR
+251 PDYVSREEASPFR
-264 NVKTLP
+264 NVGTVP
-270 VAVNSKTG
+270 VTVNPETG

-286 ASSSWETAKNDGER
+286 ASSSWETARNDGER
-300 LRWLLDSAIQA
+300 MRWLLDAAIQA
-311 DPEIANQVNYF
+311 APEMANQINCY

-327 CTLFSYSNTAPDQEL
+327 QQLFSYSNTAPSQEF

-347 NAGSVAGIDPAQ
+347 NAGAVAGINPAE
-359 LKTNQT
+359 LKINQT

-371 TDKGKFMLITL
+371 TGKGKFMLVTL

-387 FIRIASAVRPAPSP
+387 FIRIASTVQTTPCPE
-401 DYYVNACNLVADEFL
+401 YYVAAGNLAADEFL
-416 ARNQRPAAADL
+416 SRNQRPKAAEIL
-427 LAKTLQTWNTVS
+427 VKNLKNWNTLS
-439 WNNGD
+439 WDQQD
-444 KEKFLRVAESLKK
+444 KEEFLRVADHLKE
-457 RLASITEPNGTF
+457 RIAAITEPNGTF
-469 DTDKRTLLAGEPVEV
+469 DTDKRTLLSGEPVTV

-490 AAHARVTARS
+490 ASHARVTARS

-507 QERMDTVQS
+507 QERMNKVQAS
-516 SRTLGREY
+516 STLGKAYR
-524 AKKYSSSGTLLFN
+524 KKYSSMGTLLFN
-537 LLYNQSYARYLG
+537 LLHDKSYADYLG
-549 EEIKGKD
+549 EEIKGQD
-556 IDLAPGDQHLNRIA
+556 VALEPGDRHLNRIA
-570 QIPVPTRKSGWYL
+570 QIPVPTEQPGWYL

-620 ARTGMPVEGGDL
+620 ARTGTPVEGADL
-632 RLLRYG
+632 RLLRYR
-638 ENKTLKKHQVKGTTD
+638 EDKTLNKHQVKGTTD
-653 KNGAMIETIPPP
+653 KDGAMIETIPAP
-665 DRREVFYDRFLGI
+665 DKNTPFYSMFLGI
-678 ASKGSSYVLAGTSDY
+678 ASRGNSYVLAGLQDY

-700 LMNTANKASDPYSCF
+700 LMNTDNKASDPYSCF

-738 NIAAPG
+738 DIATPG

-749 GKKLTLTITS
+749 GKKLTLTITD
-759 PTGDESVFPQKT
+759 PTGDKSVFPPKT

-787 AGAPLGQYEAKLK
+787 AGAQLGQYSASLQ
-800 LHDSANLDFRLYA
+800 LQDSADPDFRLYA

-824 EFSVQMDAP
+824 EFSVKMDAP

-855 PVSEGKASITITRS
+855 PVSEGKATITITRT

-879 KWSWLYDSSFS
+879 KWSWLYDRSFS
-890 PYYVPFSSD
+890 PYYIPFSPD
-899 APLTVLKKTVPLNK
+899 APLTVLEKTVPLDK

-921 STAQDARDFASQN
+921 STAQDARDFSSRN
-934 ITYRVTA
+934 ITYRVSA
-941 SVTDASLREV
+941 SVTDASLREISA
-951 FTSGQVIATF
+951 SGQVIATF

-979 PVQASITAATADGV
+979 PVQATITAATADGV
-993 KISHAKG
+993 KIGAATG
-1000 TTRLQ
+1000 TTILQ
-1005 HIRPDGSRQDLETW
+1005 HIKADGSRQTLETW
-1019 NIATGKEGEASLSF
+1019 NITTGKEGEASLSF

-1048 DEHGNKVEDSFQFL
+1048 DGHGNKVEESFQFL
-1062 SYGAGK
+1062 SYGTGK
-1068 QNPFKIEP
+1068 QNPFKINP

-1086 APGETAR
+1086 APGDTAK

-1119 LVALDRQTALVECP
+1119 LVSLDRQTALVECP

-1148 VRNGELY
+1148 VRNGELH

-1160 LLLPPASQILSP
+1160 LLLPPDSQILSP
-1172 SVTSGKPQY
+1172 SVTPGKPQY
-1181 QPGEKGQVTV
+1181 QPAEQGSVTV
-1191 QVKGPDGKPVSNGI
+1191 QVKGPDGKPVKNGI

-1230 WGSLNSTRFLNLK
+1230 WGRLNGTTFLNLK
-1243 KMTASGTQK
+1243 KMTASGTSQ
-1252 DRGPDQPYFQSLVQ
+1252 DRGPDQPYFQSLLFYGRY
-1266 TGYRYMAR
+1266 GYMTR
-1274 DKMAPI
+1274 DRIGAV
-1280 NGFATAGPRSGNYAV
+1280 NGFATAGLRSGNSAV
-1295 AVKSVNRLLGEGA
+1295 LSKSASRVLDEGA
-1308 ALPAAAPAPV
+1308 APAAAPAPV
-1318 VQYKGAG
+1318 VQAMGAA
-1325 DEVSAEDDFF
+1325 EESAEDSF
-1335 ANAPGSMDL
+1335 AAGQGKGDAPE
-1344 RGNASPPIQ
+1344 NASPAIQ
-1353 LRTHFADCLKW
+1353 LRTNFADCIKW
-1364 CGTLKTDGEGNVTV
+1364 CGTLKTDEEGNVTV

-1391 AAWTITPELQVGQAS
+1391 AAWVITSSLQVGQAS

-1412 KDFMVSLQ
+1412 KDFMVSMQ

-1449 SIALKDGCLELLPAD
+1449 SISLKDGCLELLPAD
-1464 APSVKALAPDTD
+1464 APAVKGLAAETD

-1496 TVAVREGTATVAM
+1496 TSAIREGTATVAM
-1509 EAAAGSTGDAMQ
+1509 EAAAGSAGDAMQ
-1521 MSFPVLVHGMKQLHA
+1521 MNFPVLVHGMKQLHA
-1536 GSAVVLPG
+1536 GSAVVLSG
-1544 EQEQKLS
+1544 EQEQQLS
-1551 INLPQQRRREE
+1551 ITLPQQRRREE
-1562 SELTVKVSPS
+1562 SELVVKVSPS

-1617 AALQSHRN
+1617 AALESHRN
-1625 LNPQAIKDKAFYDKV
+1625 LNPQAIRDKAFYDGV
-1640 MKKLKRNPVYDEA
+1640 MKRLERNPVYDEA
-1653 KLKKMAAEGIA
+1653 RLKKMAARGIA
-1664 ALREKQ
+1664 SLREKQ

-1676 GWFGGAS
+1676 GWFGGAD

-1692 VLHGLKLASNTA
+1692 VVHGLKLASNTVK
-1704 TIPEGMLTRAI
+1704 IPEGMLSGAV
-1715 RWLKDHQ
+1715 RWLENYQ
-1722 EKQVT
+1722 SGQVS
-1727 LLARGDE
+1727 LLAKGDE

-1744 PKKKEAIRKLGN
+1744 PKKKEAIRKLGD
-1756 YRLTASAEDT
+1756 YRLTASATDA
-1766 LIYSVL
+1766 LVYSVL
-1772 AECGVS
+1772 VEGGVI

-1798 IQLAEILLDAHRMGD
+1798 IQLAEILLDAHRMDD
-1813 FKKVLPII
+1813 FKKVMPII

-1878 LLNNRANGTYWNSTK
+1878 LLNNRANGSYWNSTK

-1925 PVKTITSTKE
+1925 PVKTISSTKE

-1940 DNAFRMSGKDLTD
+1940 DNAFRMSGKDLAD
-1953 GKHVI
+1953 GRHAI

-1967 NIYANSTLSY
+1967 NIYANSTLTY

-1992 VERCYYRILK
+1992 VERAYYRIQK
-2002 ETVKDDSVKDTQT
+2002 ETVKDDAVRDTQT
-2015 DSGELVTQGKDLTR
+2015 DSGELVSQGKDVTR
-2029 RTLLKNGDVIA
+2029 RTLLNNGDVIA

-2055 DVEYLMLRDPKP
+2055 DVEYLMLLDPKP
-2067 AGCESRETASGYAQM
+2067 AGCESQETASGYAWM

-2096 RIFLSSLPMGEYQIS
+2096 RIFLSSLPMGSYQIS

-2123 ALPAIIEA
+2123 ALPAVIEA

-2144 KVGISMPAE
+2144 KIGISMPAE

>member
-1 MNRIFSALLLAGG
+1 MNRIFSALFLAAG
-14 MMASGMPF
+14 MLASGMAS
-22 PAAAT
+22 AASSGST
-27 PRQQEENPIHAG
+27 PQEQEGQAARDAG
-39 NNDRG
+39 KAS
-44 QGDSPS
+44 SPS
-50 PTRQQ
+50 
-55 GTRNVKDAD
+55 G
-64 KVSSVS
+64 
-70 RQQRKESVEAIQKLL
+70 QQRKQSMEAIEKLL
-85 NKRLF
+85 EKRLF
-90 KKAAEQALKQLDEYD
+90 KQAAEQSLKQLNGYD
-105 DQYSGTDLSLYY
+105 DQYSGADLLLYY
-117 EALKRLNAL
+117 RALTRLNAL
-126 NDSTNLDTILQQ
+126 DDSLNLDTILQE
-138 QMKRHGNNPRFLMAA
+138 QMKRHGDNPRFLMDAA
-153 ALLYQEASH
+153 RLYQDACH
-162 AFKLVDG
+162 TFKLVDG
-169 SYIRCNNVWDG
+169 AYIRGSEPWDG

-186 RDRVEALRCLF
+186 RDRVQALRCLF
-197 KAMQIAEQQGDM
+197 KAMQLAEKDKNM
-209 ALLGQLR
+209 KLLGQLR
-216 FATAQAFLRQDGR
+216 FLTAQAFVQGGERYN
-229 FSPLSPVQTYASLG
+229 SLSPFQAYAALG

-251 PDYVAKDESSPFR
+251 PDYVSREEASPFR
-264 NVKTLP
+264 NVGTVP
-270 VAVNSKTG
+270 VTVNPETG

-286 ASSSWETAKNDGER
+286 ASSSWETARNDGER
-300 LRWLLDSAIQA
+300 MRWLLDAAIQA
-311 DPEIANQVNYF
+311 DPEMANQINCY

-327 CTLFSYSNTAPDQEL
+327 QQLFSYSNTAPSQEF

-347 NAGSVAGIDPAQ
+347 NAGAVAGINPAE

-371 TDKGKFMLITL
+371 TGKGKFMLVTL

-387 FIRIASAVRPAPSP
+387 FIRIASTVQTTPYPE
-401 DYYVNACNLVADEFL
+401 YYVAAGNLAADEFL
-416 ARNQRPAAADL
+416 SRNQRPEAAEILVD
-427 LAKTLQTWNTVS
+427 TLKNWNTLS
-439 WNNGD
+439 WDQQD
-444 KEKFLRVAESLKK
+444 KEEFLRVADHLKE
-457 RLASITEPNGTF
+457 RIAAITEPNGTF
-469 DTDKRTLLAGEPVEV
+469 DTDKRTLLSGEPVTV

-490 AAHARVTARS
+490 ASHARVTARS

-507 QERMDTVQS
+507 QERMNKVQAS
-516 SRTLGREY
+516 STLGKAYR
-524 AKKYSSSGTLLFN
+524 KKYSSMGTLLFN
-537 LLYNQSYARYLG
+537 LLHDKSYADYLG
-549 EEIKGKD
+549 EEIKGQD
-556 IDLAPGDQHLNRIA
+556 VALEPGDRHLNRIA
-570 QIPVPTRKSGWYL
+570 QIPVPTEQPGWYL

-620 ARTGMPVEGGDL
+620 ARTGTPVEGADL
-632 RLLRYG
+632 RLLRYR
-638 ENKTLKKHQVKGTTD
+638 EDKTLNKHQVKGTTD
-653 KNGAMIETIPPP
+653 KDGAMIETIPAP
-665 DRREVFYDRFLGI
+665 DKNTPFYSMFLGI
-678 ASKGSSYVLAGTSDY
+678 ASRGNSYVLAGLQDY

-700 LMNTANKASDPYSCF
+700 LMNTDNKASDPYSCF

-738 NIAAPG
+738 DIANPG

-749 GKKLTLTITS
+749 GKKLTLTITD
-759 PTGDESVFPQKT
+759 PTGDKSVFPPKT

-787 AGAPLGQYEAKLK
+787 AGAQLGQYSASLQ
-800 LHDSANLDFRLYA
+800 LQDSADPDFRLYA

-824 EFSVQMDAP
+824 EFSVKMDAP

-855 PVSEGKASITITRS
+855 PVSEGKATITITRT

-879 KWSWLYDSSFS
+879 KWSWLYDRSFS
-890 PYYVPFSSD
+890 PYYIPFSPD
-899 APLTVLKKTVPLNK
+899 APLTVLEKTVPLDK

-921 STAQDARDFASQN
+921 STAQDARDFASRN
-934 ITYRVTA
+934 ITYRVSA
-941 SVTDASLREV
+941 SVTDASLREISA
-951 FTSGQVIATF
+951 SGQVIATF

-979 PVQASITAATADGV
+979 PVQATITAATADGV
-993 KISHAKG
+993 KIGAATG
-1000 TTRLQ
+1000 TTVLQ
-1005 HIRPDGSRQDLETW
+1005 HIKADGSRQTLETW
-1019 NIATGKEGEASLSF
+1019 NITTGKEGEASLSF

-1048 DEHGNKVEDSFQFL
+1048 DGHGNKVEESFQFL
-1062 SYGAGK
+1062 SYGTGK
-1068 QNPFKIEP
+1068 QNPFKINP
-1076 LAITPDKKEY
+1076 LEITPDKKEY
-1086 APGETAR
+1086 APGGTAK

-1119 LVALDRQTALVECP
+1119 LVSLDRQTALVECP

-1148 VRNGELY
+1148 VRNGELH

-1160 LLLPPASQILSP
+1160 LLLPPDSQILSP
-1172 SVTSGKPQY
+1172 SVTPGKPQY
-1181 QPGEKGQVTV
+1181 QPAEQGSVTI
-1191 QVKGPDGKPVSNGI
+1191 QVKGPDGKPVKNGI

-1230 WGSLNSTRFLNLK
+1230 WGRLNGTTFLNLK
-1243 KMTASGTQK
+1243 KMTASGTFQ
-1252 DRGPDQPYFQSLVQ
+1252 DRGPDQPYFQSLLFYGRY
-1266 TGYRYMAR
+1266 GYMTR
-1274 DKMAPI
+1274 DRIGAV
-1280 NGFATAGPRSGNYAV
+1280 NGFATAGLRSGNSAV
-1295 AVKSVNRLLGEGA
+1295 LSKSASRVLDEGA
-1308 ALPAAAPAPV
+1308 APAAAPAPV
-1318 VQYKGAG
+1318 VQAMGAA
-1325 DEVSAEDDFF
+1325 EESAEDSF
-1335 ANAPGSMDL
+1335 AAGQGKGDAPE
-1344 RGNASPPIQ
+1344 NASPAIQ
-1353 LRTHFADCLKW
+1353 LRTNFADCIKW
-1364 CGTLKTDGEGNVTV
+1364 CGTLKTDEEGNVTV

-1391 AAWTITPELQVGQAS
+1391 AAWVITSSLQVGQAS

-1412 KDFMVSLQ
+1412 KDFMVSMQ

-1449 SIALKDGCLELLPAD
+1449 SISLKDGCLELLPAD
-1464 APSVKALAPDTD
+1464 APAVKGLAAETD

-1496 TVAVREGTATVAM
+1496 TSAIREGTATVAM
-1509 EAAAGSTGDAMQ
+1509 EAAAGSAGDAMQ
-1521 MSFPVLVHGMKQLHA
+1521 MNFPVLVHGMKQLHA
-1536 GSAVVLPG
+1536 DSAVVLPG
-1544 EQEQKLS
+1544 EQEQQLS
-1551 INLPQQRRREE
+1551 ITLPQQRRREE
-1562 SELTVKVSPS
+1562 SELVVKVSPS

-1617 AALQSHRN
+1617 AALESHRN
-1625 LNPQAIKDKAFYDKV
+1625 LNPQAIRDKAFYDGV
-1640 MKKLKRNPVYDEA
+1640 MKRLERNPVYDEA
-1653 KLKKMAAEGIA
+1653 RLKKMAARGIA
-1664 ALREKQ
+1664 SLREKQ

-1676 GWFGGAS
+1676 GWFGGAN

-1692 VLHGLKLASNTA
+1692 VVHGLKLASNTVKV
-1704 TIPEGMLTRAI
+1704 PEGMLSGAV
-1715 RWLKDHQ
+1715 RWLENYQ
-1722 EKQVT
+1722 SGQVS
-1727 LLARGDE
+1727 LLAKGDE

-1744 PKKKEAIRKLGN
+1744 PGKKEAIRKLGD
-1756 YRLTASAEDT
+1756 YRLTASATDA
-1766 LIYSVL
+1766 LVYSVL
-1772 AECGVS
+1772 VEGGVI

-1798 IQLAEILLDAHRMGD
+1798 IQLAEILLDAHRMDD
-1813 FKKVLPII
+1813 FKKVMPII

-1878 LLNNRANGTYWNSTK
+1878 LLNNRANGSYWNSTK

-1925 PVKTITSTKE
+1925 PVKTISSTKE

-1940 DNAFRMSGKDLTD
+1940 DNAFRMSGKDLAD
-1953 GKHVI
+1953 GRHAI

-1967 NIYANSTLSY
+1967 NIYANSTLTY

-1992 VERCYYRILK
+1992 VERTYYRIQK
-2002 ETVKDDSVKDTQT
+2002 ETVKDDAVRDTQT
-2015 DSGELVTQGKDLTR
+2015 DSGELVSQGKDVTR
-2029 RTLLKNGDVIA
+2029 RTLLNNGDVIA

-2055 DVEYLMLRDPKP
+2055 DVEYLMLLDPKP
-2067 AGCESRETASGYAQM
+2067 AGCESQETASGYAWM

-2096 RIFLSSLPMGEYQIS
+2096 RIFLSSLPMGSYQIS

-2123 ALPAIIEA
+2123 ALPAVIEA
-2131 MYAPELRGNSREH
+2131 MYAPELHGNSREH
-2144 KVGISMPAE
+2144 KIGISMPAE